1 MARLSLKKKS
11 KCNSGQSILE
21 YIFVVVAIL
30 VVVLNIGVIGKMR
43 TSFEGYF
50 SQASN
55 RLAGSFN
62 VMHFIH

>member
-11 KCNSGQSILE
+11 KRNSGQSILE

-50 SQASN
+50 NQASN

-62 VMHFIH
+62 VMHFCH